1 VTYSVTGVTRQVSSF
16 TFLDPE
22 ISFPLPDSFDFE
34 GYIDTERELWAFFP
48 ETVGKRVN
56 FCQLGLTARLY
67 AEVPETR
74 MPVQND
80 ETYFLMPCEDAKMR
94 PIRMQS
100 ARILTLD
107 EFRMARLT
115 SLRMM
120 SKLSGTGRLMNEVH
134 RQVLGPEILAE
145 G

>member
-1 VTYSVTGVTRQVSSF
+1 MVSSF

-22 ISFPLPDSFDFE
+22 VSYPLPESFDFE
-34 GYIDTERELWAFFP
+34 AYIDTERELWAFFP
-48 ETVGKRVN
+48 ETEGKRVN

-67 AEVPETR
+67 AEVPETG

-80 ETYFLMPCEDAKMR
+80 ETYFLMPCEDTTMR

-107 EFRMARLT
+107 EFRMTRLT

-120 SKLSGTGRLMNEVH
+120 DKLSGTGRLMNEVQ